1 LQTPAGLLKF
11 IFGNWNMG
19 LKMDY
24 EFCLSFFFSFSGS
37 FCRGDLIFED
47 NFHNFD
53 LETWQHEITLAGGGV
68 SEISL

>member
-1 LQTPAGLLKF
+1 
-11 IFGNWNMG
+11 MG
-19 LKMDY
+19 LNTVGHEY
-24 EFCLSFFFSFSGS
+24 HLTFFAFSGS

-68 SEISL
+68 SDEISFCQYGIVI